1 MHSSVLGPVIQ
12 HAFVVRDMNAALAY
26 WVKVMGVGPFYRIDN
41 ATYKQALYRNAP
53 ATPEYSV
60 ALAYWGEN
68 QIELVAPTSDK
79 PSIYKEFLDEGHE
92 GLLHHMCVTVENMD
106 EFRLSIDA
114 SKFETLAELSLD
126 PEGHVLYLRGAG
138 QRWPL
143 IEVGEFPP
151 AIYKLFKRVK
161 SASEGWDGRDPIRTI
176 QAG

>member
-1 MHSSVLGPVIQ
+1 MHASIFGPVIQ
-12 HAFVVRDMNAALAY
+12 HAFAVRDMNA
-26 WVKVMGVGPFYRIDN
+26 
-41 ATYKQALYRNAP
+41 
-53 ATPEYSV
+53 

-68 QIELVAPTSDK
+68 QIELVTPTSDK

-92 GLLHHMCVTVENMD
+92 GLLHHMCVTVANMN

-114 SKFETLAELSLD
+114 SKFETLAELALE

-151 AIYKLFKRVK
+151 AIFELFKRVK

-176 QAG
+176 